1 MGVSGGGREM
11 IGMRIGSVGYKVG
24 IGGRS
29 GIGRQRRGRVAK
41 ERRERVSLR
50 GKIERSL
57 FINLWCSEAVI
68 SFEVKR

>member
-1 MGVSGGGREM
+1 MVA
-11 IGMRIGSVGYKVG
+11 MRIGSVGSKVE
-24 IGGRS
+24 IGGKS

-57 FINLWCSEAVI
+57 FISLWCSEAVI